1 MNERMISKLWEIEG
15 IEKIDTYV
23 ANGGYSAL
31 KKALSMKPEEVVE
44 EVKTSGIRGRGGA
57 GFPAGVKWGFI
68 PKDKKPVYLVCNADE
83 GEPGTFKDRYIIEK
97 VPHLLLEGIA
107 ISSYAVKANF
117 ALIYIRWEYVKG
129 AEILK
134 NAIREAKEK
143 GYLGKNILGSGFDLE
158 IVVHRG
164 AGAYICGEETALLES
179 AEGNRGNPRVKPPF
193 PASVGLYNSPT
204 VINNVETLAYITFI
218 VEKGGKWFARI
229 GTPKATG
236 FKLFAVS
243 GHVKKP
249 GVYEKPMGYPL
260 LKLINEDCGGIRDGR
275 KLKAVIPGGT
285 STPPLTAEEADVTL
299 DFESLQQKGSMLG
312 SGAIIVMDDSTCMVY
327 AAKKLADFY
336 SHESCGQC
344 TPCREG
350 MPWLREILRRIENGN
365 GEEDDI
371 PLLMDICNGILGRTL
386 CPLGDAGALPILN
399 YVKKFQDEFLR
410 HIKEKRC
417 PFRVKE

>member
-1 MNERMISKLWEIEG
+1 MSEGMISKLWEIEG

-134 NAIREAKEK
+134 NAIREAREK

-179 AEGNRGNPRVKPPF
+179 AEGKRGNPRVKPPF

-204 VINNVETLAYITFI
+204 VINNVETLASIPFI
-218 VEKGGKWFARI
+218 IEKGGKWFASI
-229 GTPKATG
+229 GTPKSTG

-260 LKLINEDCGGIRDGR
+260 LKLINEDCGGIREGR

-327 AAKKLADFY
+327 VAKKLADFY

-350 MPWLREILRRIENGN
+350 MPWLREILTRIENGN

-371 PLLMDICNGILGRTL
+371 PLLMDICNGIIGRTL

>member
-1 MNERMISKLWEIEG
+1 MSEGMISKLWEIEG

-31 KKALSMKPEEVVE
+31 KKALSMKPEEVIE

-117 ALIYIRWEYVKG
+117 ALIYIRWEYVRG

-134 NAIREAKEK
+134 NAIREARKK

-179 AEGNRGNPRVKPPF
+179 AEGKRGNPRVKPPF

-204 VINNVETLAYITFI
+204 VINNVETLASIPFI
-218 VEKGGKWFARI
+218 IEKGGKWFASI
-229 GTPKATG
+229 GTPKSTG

-260 LKLINEDCGGIRDGR
+260 LKLINEDCGGIREGR

-327 AAKKLADFY
+327 VAKKLADFY

-350 MPWLREILRRIENGN
+350 MPWLREILTRIENGN

-371 PLLMDICNGILGRTL
+371 PLLMDICNGIIGRTL

>member
-204 VINNVETLAYITFI
+204 VINNVETLASITFI
-218 VEKGGKWFARI
+218 VEKGGKWFASI
-229 GTPKATG
+229 GTPKSTG

>member
-1 MNERMISKLWEIEG
+1 MSEGMISKLWEIEG

-31 KKALSMKPEEVVE
+31 KKALSMKPEEVIE

-117 ALIYIRWEYVKG
+117 ALIYIRWEYVRG

-134 NAIREAKEK
+134 NAIREAREK

-179 AEGNRGNPRVKPPF
+179 AEGKRGNPRVKPPF

-204 VINNVETLAYITFI
+204 VINNVETLASIPFI
-218 VEKGGKWFARI
+218 IEKGGKWFASI
-229 GTPKATG
+229 GTPKSTG

-260 LKLINEDCGGIRDGR
+260 LKLINEDCGGIREGR

-327 AAKKLADFY
+327 VAKKLADFY

-350 MPWLREILRRIENGN
+350 MPWLREILTRIENGN

-371 PLLMDICNGILGRTL
+371 PLLMDICNGIIGRTL

>member
-1 MNERMISKLWEIEG
+1 MSEGMISKLWEIEG
-15 IEKIDTYV
+15 IEKIDTYA

-31 KKALSMKPEEVVE
+31 KKALSMKPEEVIE

-117 ALIYIRWEYVKG
+117 ALIYIRWEYVRG
-129 AEILK
+129 TEILK
-134 NAIREAKEK
+134 NAIREAREK

-179 AEGNRGNPRVKPPF
+179 AEGKRGNPRVKPPF

-204 VINNVETLAYITFI
+204 VINNVETLASIPFI
-218 VEKGGKWFARI
+218 IEKGGKWFASI
-229 GTPKATG
+229 GTPKSTG

-260 LKLINEDCGGIRDGR
+260 LKLINEDCGGIREGR

-327 AAKKLADFY
+327 VAKKLADFY

-350 MPWLREILRRIENGN
+350 MPWLREILTRIENGN

-371 PLLMDICNGILGRTL
+371 PLLMDICNGIIGRTL

-410 HIKEKRC
+410 HIKEKSC